1 MQAPWRPVAW
11 LLGFWSLGGLALPAA
26 EVPAEQ
32 PAATTRQEILRRRRE
47 AKRAN
52 LAPYSVSRAEQWVR
66 DLETWRLPRRLF
78 AKGIGGFRPLLGG
91 MPAGSGFVA
100 GGGYIA
106 GYNSEAALFTANAR
120 HSTRGFRAFDANL
133 LLFPRNRSTLP
144 IEGRLTARATDFG
157 SLRYFGPG
165 GASRRE
171 DRTTF
176 RLERQAVEAG
186 LEARPG
192 RFASFGADV
201 QWMTAEASPSAGLES
216 RFDPL
221 ETPGIGA
228 RTTFA
233 VYGGHAEFRLR
244 DRYVTPQAG
253 VTLNVNAS
261 RHLDW
266 DDGRFSFTRLVGD
279 MQATVPLGYRNRVLA
294 LRART
299 SHSLSGGDGAA
310 PFYLMETLGGA
321 QTIRGFP
328 EYRFRD
334 ARNLL
339 FNIEYRWE
347 VWTYIDFAFF
357 YDAGKVFA
365 DARAMNLNHMK
376 SGYGFGIRVHVPGG
390 FVMRID
396 LAKSNE
402 GFVLHTGSGPR
413 F

>member
-1 MQAPWRPVAW
+1 M
-11 LLGFWSLGGLALPAA
+11 
-26 EVPAEQ
+26 
-32 PAATTRQEILRRRRE
+32 
-47 AKRAN
+47 
-52 LAPYSVSRAEQWVR
+52 
-66 DLETWRLPRRLF
+66 
-78 AKGIGGFRPLLGG
+78 
-91 MPAGSGFVA
+91 
-100 GGGYIA
+100 
-106 GYNSEAALFTANAR
+106 
-120 HSTRGFRAFDANL
+120 
-133 LLFPRNRSTLP
+133 FPRKRSTLP
-144 IEGRLTARATDFG
+144 IEGRLTARTTDFG

-186 LEARPG
+186 LEARPS
-192 RFASFGADV
+192 RFASFGTDI
-201 QWMTAEASPSAGLES
+201 QWMTAEASSSAGLES

-221 ETPGIGA
+221 ETPGIGT
-228 RTTFA
+228 RTSFF

-244 DRYVTPQAG
+244 DRYVTPQVG
-253 VTLNVNAS
+253 VTLNVSAS
-261 RHLDW
+261 RHLDR

-299 SHSLSGGDGAA
+299 SHSLSGDNGAV

-334 ARNLL
+334 TRNLL

-357 YDAGKVFA
+357 YDTGKVFA
-365 DARAMNLNHMK
+365 DARDMNLNHLK
-376 SGYGFGIRVHVPGG
+376 SGYGCGIRVHVPGG
-390 FVMRID
+390 FSMRID